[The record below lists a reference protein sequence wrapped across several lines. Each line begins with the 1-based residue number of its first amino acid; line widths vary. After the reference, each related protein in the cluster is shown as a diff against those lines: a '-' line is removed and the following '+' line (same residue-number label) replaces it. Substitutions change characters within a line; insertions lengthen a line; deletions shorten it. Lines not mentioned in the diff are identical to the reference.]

1 MAKNQVSEKQQKNN
15 KKANVF
21 VRFGRWISK
30 KFKEMISELKKVS
43 WPKFGK
49 VLKQTGIVISVVLIF
64 LVLLTA
70 MDFGLLK
77 LRELITRL

>member
-15 KKANVF
+15 KRPNVF

-77 LRELITRL
+77 LRELITKL